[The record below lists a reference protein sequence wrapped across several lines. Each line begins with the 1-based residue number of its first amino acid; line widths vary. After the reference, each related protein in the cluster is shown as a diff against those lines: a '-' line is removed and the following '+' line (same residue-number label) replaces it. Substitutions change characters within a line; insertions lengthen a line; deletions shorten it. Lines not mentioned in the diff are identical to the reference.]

1 MLNMHEWILKMIRH
15 LEDATLDAQKFDD
28 GSKISGSRVR
38 KKLSE
43 LAKECKEMRSA
54 ILEIQKQRKM

>member
-15 LEDATLDAQKFDD
+15 LEDTTLDAQKFDD
-28 GSKISGSRVR
+28 GSKISGSRTR

-43 LAKECKEMRSA
+43 LAKECKEMRAA
-54 ILEIQKQRKM
+54 ILDVQKQRKL